1 MKDIYLAR
9 TTHSPEVDF
18 RFSEHTLTLTGEA
31 YPENANEFFHPLLM
45 GLESYLNSVDSRDIE
60 FNFRLT
66 YFNSAATK
74 MIYSMFELLNE
85 SACTSNRVVLNW
97 YYDEEDDTILEFG
110 DGIHD
115 DFNALDYRPV
125 AVDLAMA

>member
-1 MKDIYLAR
+1 
-9 TTHSPEVDF
+9 
-18 RFSEHTLTLTGEA
+18 
-31 YPENANEFFHPLLM
+31 
-45 GLESYLNSVDSRDIE
+45 
-60 FNFRLT
+60 
-66 YFNSAATK
+66 

-125 AVDLAMA
+125 EVDLAMA

>member
-18 RFSEHTLTLTGEA
+18 RFSEHTLTITGEA

-45 GLESYLNSVDSRDIE
+45 GLERYLKSVDSRDIE

-74 MIYSMFELLNE
+74 MRWITGRWRWTWPWRKCRTM
-85 SACTSNRVVLNW
+85 VVA
-97 YYDEEDDTILEFG
+97 
-110 DGIHD
+110 H
-115 DFNALDYRPV
+115 
-125 AVDLAMA
+125 